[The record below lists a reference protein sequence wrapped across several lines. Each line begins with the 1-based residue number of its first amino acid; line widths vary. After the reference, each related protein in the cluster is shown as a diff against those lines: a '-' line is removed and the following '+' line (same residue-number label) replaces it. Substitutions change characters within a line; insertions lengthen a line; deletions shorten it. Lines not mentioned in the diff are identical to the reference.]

1 MVLQNSFVFPVV
13 FSISVSSVIHHHV
26 ICVICGSFLA
36 FRHLSIGVAHFRA
49 FSDRNPVGTG
59 RDGVASH
66 KANCSQQVEDSKWSP
81 ELVRVGTQNF

>member
-1 MVLQNSFVFPVV
+1 MV

-59 RDGVASH
+59 LGFLTFVINKLSFSLCLSASISVH
-66 KANCSQQVEDSKWSP
+66 LRLQILNLD
-81 ELVRVGTQNF
+81 L